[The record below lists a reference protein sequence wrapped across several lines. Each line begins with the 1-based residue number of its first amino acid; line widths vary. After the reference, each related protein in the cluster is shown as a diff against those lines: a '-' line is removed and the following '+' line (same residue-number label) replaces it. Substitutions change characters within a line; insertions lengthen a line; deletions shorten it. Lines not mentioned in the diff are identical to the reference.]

1 MKRKPL
7 HLFLVFLATSGTAF
21 LCLCHFSI
29 AYESALIYW
38 VNHIVGSLKSG
49 SALVQSSDQQLFLVS
64 SLQGGPAQFR
74 INGLDWIY
82 ASQATAIG
90 VVLSTRTSVYRK
102 AHWLLVTV
110 VTMAIVHVSLLVLF
124 VAALLEHFLGIST
137 DLAAYGNI
145 ALELYRVG
153 LPLILSSIWVICS
166 RETLFNAENR
176 VTQRSAASKRTS
188 RVRNRWTSTIFD
200 SLQRMRKRPK
210 LESLKMM
217 TEVKKTPASS

>member
-1 MKRKPL
+1 M
-7 HLFLVFLATSGTAF
+7 T
-21 LCLCHFSI
+21 
-29 AYESALIYW
+29 YEGALIYW
-38 VNHIVGSLKSG
+38 VNHIVGGLEPG
-49 SALVQSSDQQLFLVS
+49 GVLVQSSDQQLFLVS
-64 SLQGGPAQFR
+64 SLQGVPSQFR
-74 INGLDWIY
+74 IKGFDWIY

-90 VVLSTRTSVYRK
+90 VIFSTRTSVYRK

-124 VAALLEHFLGIST
+124 VAALLEHFLGINA

-153 LPLILSSIWVICS
+153 LPLILSGIWVICS

-176 VTQRSAASKRTS
+176 GTQRSAASKRTS
-188 RVRNRWTSTIFD
+188 RVRNRRTSTIFD
-200 SLQRMRKRPK
+200 ILQRMRKRPK

-217 TEVKKTPASS
+217 AEVKKTPASS